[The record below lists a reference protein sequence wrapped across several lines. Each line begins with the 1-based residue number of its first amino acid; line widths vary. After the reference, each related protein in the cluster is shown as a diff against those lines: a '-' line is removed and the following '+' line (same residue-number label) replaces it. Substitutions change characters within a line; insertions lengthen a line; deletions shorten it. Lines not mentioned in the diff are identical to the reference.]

1 METGYYISAICPV
14 ITSRRLFKMLAIRQV
29 KLTNKINTLTL
40 SLAMFTLT
48 VVILQIGSKN

>member
-40 SLAMFTLT
+40 RLAMFTLT